1 MKFATDLDMVLANSH
16 LIWVASLA
24 ERYGPF
30 SLDHYKIEVKGFHW
44 KKVAAFINQS
54 LLAHSEKIEPIQ
66 VSVNVLPKLMD
77 FFKQDFLLVI
87 SSRQSHLYDC
97 TKKWC
102 EANLSVPFKLFLANG
117 DSKLEIIKDND
128 ITVFADDRI
137 ETINEISPFVSTP
150 FLIDRQWNRK
160 QNLAPNAI
168 RVNNLQEALEYLK

>member
-16 LIWVASLA
+16 LVWVANLA

-30 SLDHYKIEVKGFHW
+30 SLDHYKIKVKGVLW
-44 KKVAAFINQS
+44 EKVADFINRS
-54 LLAHSEKIEPIQ
+54 LLVHSEKIEPIQ
-66 VSVNVLPKLMD
+66 SSVNALPEIMD
-77 FFKQDFLLVI
+77 LFKQDCLLII
-87 SSRQSHLYDC
+87 SSRQSYLYDC
-97 TKKWC
+97 TEKWC
-102 EANLSVPFKLFLANG
+102 EVNLPVPFKLFLANG